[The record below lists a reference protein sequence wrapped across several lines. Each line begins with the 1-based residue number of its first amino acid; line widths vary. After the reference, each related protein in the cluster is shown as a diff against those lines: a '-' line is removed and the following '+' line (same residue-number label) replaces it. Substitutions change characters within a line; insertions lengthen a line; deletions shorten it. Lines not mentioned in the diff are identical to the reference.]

1 METAPNT
8 PPSRSVY
15 STPTRIL
22 AVVAVVICGAL
33 SVNLVLTGT
42 PSSIWEFLPWLLFV
56 AWGIY
61 VLLWRPCLLIRTD
74 GVFIRNILRDHEIPF
89 SALKAMRVIQNV
101 SFDTTAGRIPSWG
114 APGAGK
120 LGPKLSAGSGGLPL
134 LPPTQA
140 AVQSAWDAWERR
152 TESMPLRGHS
162 PESTV
167 TSSWNLP
174 SGVVGV
180 LLLVLSIAS
189 ALT

>member
-1 METAPNT
+1 METVPNT
-8 PPSRSVY
+8 PRIRSIY

-22 AVVAVVICGAL
+22 AAVAWLFCAAL
-33 SVNLVLTGT
+33 SLNLMLTGT
-42 PSSIWEFLPWLLFV
+42 PGSIWKFLPWLLFI

-74 GVFIRNILRDHEIPF
+74 GIFIRNILRDHEVPF
-89 SALKAMRVIQNV
+89 AELKAMRVIQNV

-120 LGPKLSAGSGGLPL
+120 LGPKISSGPGTMTA

-140 AVQSAWDAWERR
+140 AVQTAWDAWER
-152 TESMPLRGHS
+152 SLDS
-162 PESTV
+162 QPEQQANV
-167 TSSWNLP
+167 ASSWNLP

-180 LLLVLSIAS
+180 LLLVLCIAS
-189 ALT
+189 ALI